1 MNVQQLFSPLQRNL
15 FCAAC
20 ALAVVA
26 LPARSPGQESLLERV
41 PKLDRLVLDNRVA
54 IKSCELKFVMT
65 REFPGQ
71 PGKGAETVEL
81 YLLVSGSKVLFTRSF
96 PKLDPPKKSIWCRN
110 GEADGY
116 VIDLHD
122 SDGKKPATVSFVSI
136 AKLPFDSL
144 NNMIPEFRTIGLL
157 AVEFGGMSSM
167 LPIDTIVGAKDRKN
181 LAAAPDRI
189 DGRDAVR
196 VSFRFRDFANVT
208 YWIVPALGHSLTRMS
223 FENDK
228 NRRSLVTVRPKR
240 CEPSGIWFPESVEYS
255 EFEKDKLILHTTCA
269 VEIKSVNES
278 IDPKRFRL
286 PALGL
291 PPLTKIYN
299 IPPKGEAK
307 IWSGTGLLDL
317 RLIEPKP

>member
-1 MNVQQLFSPLQRNL
+1 V
-15 FCAAC
+15 
-20 ALAVVA
+20 

-41 PKLDRLVLDNRVA
+41 PKLDRLVLDNRLA
-54 IKSCELKFVMT
+54 IKSCELKIGMT

-71 PGKGAETVEL
+71 PGKKSETVEL
-81 YLLVSGSKVLFTRSF
+81 YFLVSGSKVLFTRSF
-96 PKLDPPKKSIWCRN
+96 PRLNPPTKSIWCRN

-122 SDGKKPATVSFVSI
+122 SDGKKPAIVSFVSI

-157 AVEFGGMSSM
+157 GDEFGGMASM
-167 LPIDTIVGAKDRKN
+167 LPIDTIVGSKDRKN
-181 LAAAPDRI
+181 LTAVTDRL
-189 DGRDAVR
+189 DGREAVR
-196 VSFRFRDFANVT
+196 VSFRFRDSATVT
-208 YWIVPALGHSLTRMS
+208 YWIVPALGNSVTRLV

-228 NRRSLVTVRPKR
+228 NMRTVTTTRPKR
-240 CEPSGIWFPESVEYS
+240 YEPSGIWFPESVDYS
-255 EFEKDKLILHTTCA
+255 EFAKEKLMSHTRCA
-269 VEIKSVNES
+269 IEIKSVNDS
-278 IDPKRFRL
+278 IDSKRFSL

-299 IPPKGEAK
+299 IPPRGEAK
-307 IWSGTGLLDL
+307 VWTGTALVDL